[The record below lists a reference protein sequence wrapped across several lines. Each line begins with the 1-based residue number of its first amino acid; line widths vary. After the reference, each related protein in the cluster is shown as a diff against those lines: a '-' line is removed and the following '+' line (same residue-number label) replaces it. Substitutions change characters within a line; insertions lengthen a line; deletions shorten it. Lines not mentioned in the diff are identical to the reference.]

1 MSELQLEQYLNNR
14 RIIDATMRQLEK
26 DFSLDED
33 SVQLKDYQGNLFEAL
48 FEVVYPI
55 INKLITNNYQ
65 QFLNT
70 LYRID
75 VNELK
80 LKQEMA
86 KVDANQYSEVV
97 TRLVLQKEL
106 QKVIIRN
113 IYSTKNDITN

>member
-1 MSELQLEQYLNNR
+1 MSELQLEQYFNNR

-33 SVQLKDYQGNLFEAL
+33 SVQLKDYQGNLFEQL

-55 INKLITNNYQ
+55 INKLITSNYQ

-75 VNELK
+75 VNEFK

-97 TRLVLQKEL
+97 TRLVLLKEL

>member
-1 MSELQLEQYLNNR
+1 MFGVE
-14 RIIDATMRQLEK
+14 IK
-26 DFSLDED
+26 FS
-33 SVQLKDYQGNLFEAL
+33 GNAYEAYEELFEQIEPHIEKMISSNQSK
-48 FEVVYPI
+48 FMGI
-55 INKLITNNYQ
+55 
-65 QFLNT
+65 

-75 VNELK
+75 VSELK

-86 KVDANQYSEVV
+86 KVEAHKYSEVV

>member
-1 MSELQLEQYLNNR
+1 MSELQLEQYFNNR
-14 RIIDATMRQLEK
+14 RIIGATMRQLEK

-48 FEVVYPI
+48 FDVVYPI

>member
-1 MSELQLEQYLNNR
+1 MSELQLEQYFNNR

-26 DFSLDED
+26 DFSLDEY
-33 SVQLKDYQGNLFEAL
+33 SVQLEDYQGNLFEQL
-48 FEVVYPI
+48 FDVVYPI
-55 INKLITNNYQ
+55 INKLIANNYQ

-80 LKQEMA
+80 LKQETA

-113 IYSTKNDITN
+113 IYSTENDITN

>member
-1 MSELQLEQYLNNR
+1 MSELQLEQYFNNR

-26 DFSLDED
+26 DFSLDVD
-33 SVQLKDYQGNLFEAL
+33 SVQLKDYQGNLFEQL
-48 FEVVYPI
+48 FDVVYPI

-65 QFLNT
+65 QFLNI

-113 IYSTKNDITN
+113 IYSKENDITN

>member
-1 MSELQLEQYLNNR
+1 MSELQLEQYFNNR
-14 RIIDATMRQLEK
+14 RIIYATMRQLEK
-26 DFSLDED
+26 DFSLDVN
-33 SVQLKDYQGNLFEAL
+33 SVQLKDYQGNLFEQL
-48 FEVVYPI
+48 FDVVYPI

-65 QFLNT
+65 QFLNI

-113 IYSTKNDITN
+113 IYSTENDITN

>member
-1 MSELQLEQYLNNR
+1 M
-14 RIIDATMRQLEK
+14 
-26 DFSLDED
+26 
-33 SVQLKDYQGNLFEAL
+33 
-48 FEVVYPI
+48 FEVVYPL
-55 INKLITNNYQ
+55 INKLITSNYQ

-75 VNELK
+75 VSELK

-86 KVDANQYSEVV
+86 KVEAHQYSEVV

>member
-1 MSELQLEQYLNNR
+1 MSELQIEQYFNNR

-33 SVQLKDYQGNLFEAL
+33 SVQLKDYQGNLFEQL

>member
-1 MSELQLEQYLNNR
+1 MSELQIEQYFNNR
-14 RIIDATMRQLEK
+14 RIIDATIRQLEK

-33 SVQLKDYQGNLFEAL
+33 SVQLKDYQGNLFEQL

>member
-1 MSELQLEQYLNNR
+1 MSELQIEQYFNNR

-33 SVQLKDYQGNLFEAL
+33 SVQLKDYQGNLFEQL

-75 VNELK
+75 VNEFK

-113 IYSTKNDITN
+113 IYSTKNDIAN

>member
-1 MSELQLEQYLNNR
+1 MSELQLEQYFNNR

-26 DFSLDED
+26 DFSLDVD
-33 SVQLKDYQGNLFEAL
+33 SVQLKDYQGNLFEQL
-48 FEVVYPI
+48 FDVVYPI
-55 INKLITNNYQ
+55 INKLITINYQ
-65 QFLNT
+65 QFLNI

-113 IYSTKNDITN
+113 IYSKENDITN

>member
-1 MSELQLEQYLNNR
+1 MSELQIEQYFNNR

-26 DFSLDED
+26 DFSLNEN
-33 SVQLKDYQGNLFEAL
+33 SVQLKDYQGNLFEQL
-48 FEVVYPI
+48 FEVVCPI

-80 LKQEMA
+80 LKQEMS
-86 KVDANQYSEVV
+86 KVDANQYSDVV

>member
-26 DFSLDED
+26 DFSLDVD
-33 SVQLKDYQGNLFEAL
+33 SVQLKDYQGNLFEQL
-48 FEVVYPI
+48 FDVVYPI

-65 QFLNT
+65 QFLNI

-86 KVDANQYSEVV
+86 KVDANQYIEVV

-113 IYSTKNDITN
+113 IYSTENDITN

>member
-1 MSELQLEQYLNNR
+1 MSELQLEQYFNNR

-33 SVQLKDYQGNLFEAL
+33 SVQLKDYQGNLFEQL

-55 INKLITNNYQ
+55 INKLITSNYQ

-75 VNELK
+75 VNEFK

>member
-1 MSELQLEQYLNNR
+1 MSELQLEQYFNNR

-26 DFSLDED
+26 DFSLDVD
-33 SVQLKDYQGNLFEAL
+33 SVQLKDYQGNLFEQL
-48 FEVVYPI
+48 CDVVYPI

-65 QFLNT
+65 QFLNI

-113 IYSTKNDITN
+113 IYSKENDITN

>member
-1 MSELQLEQYLNNR
+1 MSELQLEQYFNNR

-33 SVQLKDYQGNLFEAL
+33 SVQLKDYQGNLFEQL

-55 INKLITNNYQ
+55 INKLITNDYQ
-65 QFLNT
+65 QFLNI

-80 LKQEMA
+80 LKQEMS
-86 KVDANQYSEVV
+86 KVEANQYSEVV

>member
-48 FEVVYPI
+48 FDVVYPI

>member
-1 MSELQLEQYLNNR
+1 MSELQLEQYFNNR

-33 SVQLKDYQGNLFEAL
+33 SVQLKDYQGNLFEQL

-75 VNELK
+75 VNELR

-113 IYSTKNDITN
+113 IYSTRNDITN

>member
-1 MSELQLEQYLNNR
+1 MSELQLEQYFNNR

-33 SVQLKDYQGNLFEAL
+33 SVQLKDYQGNLFEQL
-48 FEVVYPI
+48 FDVVYPI
-55 INKLITNNYQ
+55 INKLITSNYQ

>member
-1 MSELQLEQYLNNR
+1 MSELQLEQYFNNR

-33 SVQLKDYQGNLFEAL
+33 SVQLKDYQGNLFEQL

>member
-1 MSELQLEQYLNNR
+1 MSELQLEQYFNNR

-33 SVQLKDYQGNLFEAL
+33 SVQLKDYQGNLFEQL

-75 VNELK
+75 VNEFK

-113 IYSTKNDITN
+113 IYSTRNDITN

>member
-1 MSELQLEQYLNNR
+1 MSELQLEQYFNNR

-33 SVQLKDYQGNLFEAL
+33 SVQLKDYQGNLFEQL

-113 IYSTKNDITN
+113 IYSTRNDITN

>member
-1 MSELQLEQYLNNR
+1 MSELQIEQYFNNR

-33 SVQLKDYQGNLFEAL
+33 SVQLKDYQGNLFEQL

-75 VNELK
+75 VNEFK
-80 LKQEMA
+80 LKQEMS

>member
-26 DFSLDED
+26 DFSLDVD
-33 SVQLKDYQGNLFEAL
+33 SVQLKDYQGNLFEQL
-48 FEVVYPI
+48 FDVVYPI

-65 QFLNT
+65 QFLNI

-113 IYSTKNDITN
+113 IYSTENDITN

>member
-1 MSELQLEQYLNNR
+1 MSELQIEQYFNNR

-26 DFSLDED
+26 DFSLDEN
-33 SVQLKDYQGNLFEAL
+33 SVQLKDYQGNLFEQL

-80 LKQEMA
+80 LKQEMS
-86 KVDANQYSEVV
+86 KVDANQYSDVV

>member
-1 MSELQLEQYLNNR
+1 MSELQIEQYFNNR

-26 DFSLDED
+26 DFLLDED
-33 SVQLKDYQGNLFEAL
+33 SVQLKDYQGNLFEQL

-75 VNELK
+75 VNELR
-80 LKQEMA
+80 LKQEMS

-113 IYSTKNDITN
+113 IYSTRNDITN

>member
-1 MSELQLEQYLNNR
+1 MSELQIEQYFNNR

-33 SVQLKDYQGNLFEAL
+33 SVQLKDYQGNLFEQL

-75 VNELK
+75 VNEFK

-113 IYSTKNDITN
+113 IYSTRNDITN

>member
-1 MSELQLEQYLNNR
+1 MSELQIEQYFNNR

-33 SVQLKDYQGNLFEAL
+33 SVQLKDYQGNLFEQL

-75 VNELK
+75 VNELR